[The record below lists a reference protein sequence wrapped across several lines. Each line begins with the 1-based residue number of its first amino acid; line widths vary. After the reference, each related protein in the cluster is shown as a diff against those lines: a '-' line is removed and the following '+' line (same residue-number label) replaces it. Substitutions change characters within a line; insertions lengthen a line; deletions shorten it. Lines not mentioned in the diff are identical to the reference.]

1 MSGKFAKKTARPPL
15 SGRTR
20 FLLILNA
27 AFVLLAA
34 LFGAKLSQATHRL
47 ITQSAAEVWR
57 GDSDMRFAQVSCFL
71 PADQTKTEADIQ
83 SFHQTL
89 DAEMVTA
96 SLTAPEGGSLYDDAW
111 SGKATLS
118 IEGKR
123 GSVSVK
129 TLGVGG
135 DFFLFHPLVLRS
147 GSYLTAKDFM
157 QDRVVLDEELAW
169 SLFGSYDVAGQ
180 TVTIGGRPY
189 PVAGVVHRESD
200 SATKKAYQ
208 DGPGMFMSYGALNA
222 IQKTGIDCYEIVMP
236 NVVSGF
242 ARQLVSEKFAGI
254 ASAGDT
260 SGGTTSSAGT
270 GTGSTAGTG
279 TGTAAAAAV
288 AQPTASTAQAVVVE
302 NSSRFSLGNLLK
314 VQRNFGVRSMNE
326 NGILYPYWENAAR
339 LTEDYAALWL
349 LLLSLSCICPIVC
362 AVILIVRYVKKGVSY
377 AQEVIPEKIEEKVE
391 EEKEKHYTRTGI

>member
-242 ARQLVSEKFAGI
+242 ASQLVSEKFAGI

-260 SGGTTSSAGT
+260 SGGASGST
-270 GTGSTAGTG
+270 GTAGSG
-279 TGTAAAAAV
+279 AAAAAAATSV
-288 AQPTASTAQAVVVE
+288 PTTAGTAQPVVVE

-349 LLLSLSCICPIVC
+349 LLLSLSCLCPLVC
-362 AVILIVRYVKKGVSY
+362 AVVLIVRYVKKGVRY

>member
-1 MSGKFAKKTARPPL
+1 
-15 SGRTR
+15 
-20 FLLILNA
+20 
-27 AFVLLAA
+27 
-34 LFGAKLSQATHRL
+34 
-47 ITQSAAEVWR
+47 
-57 GDSDMRFAQVSCFL
+57 
-71 PADQTKTEADIQ
+71 
-83 SFHQTL
+83 
-89 DAEMVTA
+89 
-96 SLTAPEGGSLYDDAW
+96 
-111 SGKATLS
+111 
-118 IEGKR
+118 
-123 GSVSVK
+123 
-129 TLGVGG
+129 
-135 DFFLFHPLVLRS
+135 
-147 GSYLTAKDFM
+147 M

-222 IQKTGIDCYEIVMP
+222 IQKTGIDCYEVVMP

-242 ARQLVSEKFAGI
+242 ASQLVSEKFAGI

-260 SGGTTSSAGT
+260 SGGASGST
-270 GTGSTAGTG
+270 GTAGSG
-279 TGTAAAAAV
+279 AAAAAAATSV
-288 AQPTASTAQAVVVE
+288 PTTAGTAQPVVVE

-349 LLLSLSCICPIVC
+349 LLLSLSCLCPLVC
-362 AVILIVRYVKKGVSY
+362 AVVLIVRYVKKGVRY

>member
-1 MSGKFAKKTARPPL
+1 MSGKYAKKNRLRPL
-15 SGRTR
+15 SGKTR

-27 AFVLLAA
+27 AFLLLAA
-34 LFGAKLSQATHRL
+34 FFGAKLSQATHRL

-71 PADQTKTEADIQ
+71 PADQTKTESDIQ

-118 IEGKR
+118 IDGQR

-147 GSYLTAKDFM
+147 GAYLSAKDFM